1 MRSPLACRRSASI
14 LSLVLCALL
23 GAAATA
29 RPAATKGQR
38 AAKVK
43 VATVKRETLEGGDH
57 WHLVTAKGR
66 IHVWRPPGY
75 RRKSAG
81 IVLYVHGYHITADQS
96 WSVHRL
102 AEQFKASR
110 QNALFLVVDGPTSRE
125 DKVRFPDLGKLLQ
138 LVRQATHLTL
148 PRGHVVA
155 IGHSGGFRTLVEWLP
170 YTWLDH
176 LILLDALYANEKI
189 FEAWLTTAEKF
200 AWHRMFLVGS
210 DTRAKCE
217 AFLKQLRIGSK
228 RKPIPLEHSGF
239 TRRERG
245 ARLLYLD
252 SQYEHTQIVSG
263 RKVIPLLLR
272 LTRLKRL

>member
-1 MRSPLACRRSASI
+1 VTRSLLTST
-14 LSLVLCALL
+14 LVLSALL
-23 GAAATA
+23 CAVSSSSAQPTTRRAKKQAERVA
-29 RPAATKGQR
+29 R
-38 AAKVK
+38 
-43 VATVKRETLEGGDH
+43 VKRDALEGGDH
-57 WHLVTAKGR
+57 WHVVAAKGSV
-66 IHVWRPPGY
+66 HVWRPPGY

-81 IVLYVHGYHITADQS
+81 IVLYVHGYHITGDQS
-96 WSVHRL
+96 WTIHHL

-125 DKVRFPDLGKLLQ
+125 DKVRFPDLSRLLQ
-138 LVRQATHLTL
+138 TVGQATRLTL

-155 IGHSGGFRTLVEWLP
+155 IGHSGGFRTLVEWLS
-170 YTWLDH
+170 YKWLDH
-176 LILLDALYANEKI
+176 LILLDALYANEKV
-189 FEAWLTTAEKF
+189 FEAWLTTAEK
-200 AWHRMFLVGS
+200 ASWHRMFLVGN

-217 AFLKQLRIGSK
+217 AFLKEVKIGRK
-228 RKPIPLEHSGF
+228 RKQIPLEPSGF

-245 ARLLYLD
+245 ERLLYLD